1 MTTNCAN
8 IKYPRYLSP
17 GFLIL
22 MSTCFLQTSVAQNSS
37 GHAPVSG
44 SDPGDK
50 PNIIMITAH
59 DLGRHLGCYGVP
71 SVQTPNIDALAQ
83 KGMMFTN
90 FFSTSSVCTPGRG
103 SLHTGRYPQSNGL
116 MGLCHAPWWWKLH
129 DDEKHTAEILHS
141 QGYKSVLV
149 GLNHV
154 YTTTG
159 EGHFEKEAKRLGYDL
174 ALSQETE
181 TEETVSES
189 IKLIRAA
196 HKDDKPVFMK
206 IGFQE
211 VHRVFRNGSDST
223 LGIFIPPYLA
233 NTSYI
238 REDLAAF
245 QATIAYFDA
254 CVGRILNELENSD
267 ISRNTVVILTAD
279 HGIPYI
285 GAKWAIRKAGM
296 EIPLIIYQPGTI
308 FSGGK
313 VEDAL
318 MSNID
323 LLPTLLDYLQLEI
336 PDNIQGV
343 SFMPFLNNE
352 TQTKPR
358 KLIFGQYTPDM
369 KRDNESRCVYDGRYW
384 YIHYFDAGRS
394 VVYPSRVHPQRFA
407 SHVERAPTHWGA
419 RPFFQLYDIET
430 DPFCLH
436 DIGSEP
442 ENKDIIDR
450 LSGDLLEWMKSVD
463 DPLLHGATKVPYYER
478 SMDDLLDNE
487 SGISND

>member
-1 MTTNCAN
+1 MTVNCGKS
-8 IKYPRYLSP
+8 KYTHYLFV

-22 MSTCFLQTSVAQNSS
+22 ISTCFIQITRAQNRPEHASVFSFQS
-37 GHAPVSG
+37 GDG
-44 SDPGDK
+44 

-59 DLGRHLGCYGVP
+59 DLGRHLGCYGVN
-71 SVQTPNIDALAQ
+71 SVQTPNIDALAE
-83 KGMMFTN
+83 KGIMFTN
-90 FFSTSSVCTPGRG
+90 FYSTSSVCTPSRG

-116 MGLCHAPWWWKLH
+116 MGLCHAPWWWKIN
-129 DDEKHTAEILHS
+129 DDEKHTAEILNS
-141 QGYKSVLV
+141 QGYETILV

-159 EGHFEKEAKRLGYDL
+159 EGHFDIEADRLGYDR

-181 TEETVSES
+181 AEESVSES

-196 HKDDKPVFMK
+196 EKNDNPIFIK

-211 VHRVFRNGSDST
+211 VHRRFMNGSDST
-223 LGIFIPPYLA
+223 HGIFVPPYLA
-233 NTSYI
+233 NTSDI

-245 QATIAYFDA
+245 QATIAYFDT
-254 CVGRILNELENSD
+254 CVGRILNELEKSE
-267 ISRNTVVILTAD
+267 ISRNTVVIFTAD
-279 HGIPYI
+279 HGIPYV

-323 LLPTLLDYLQLEI
+323 LLPTLLDYLHMEI
-336 PDNIQGV
+336 PDNIEGV

-358 KLIFGQYTPDM
+358 KLIFGQYTQDM
-369 KRDNESRCVYDGRYW
+369 KRDNESRCVFDGRYW
-384 YIHYFDAGRS
+384 YIHYFNAGRN
-394 VVYPSRVHPQRFA
+394 VIYPADVHPQRFA
-407 SHVERAPTHWGA
+407 SHLERAATRGT
-419 RPFFQLYDIET
+419 RPFFQLYDIER
-430 DPFCLH
+430 DPYCLD

-442 ENKDIIDR
+442 ENKDILDS
-450 LSGDLLEWMKSVD
+450 LSEDLLVWMKSVD
-463 DPLLHGATKVPYYER
+463 DQLLHGATKVPYYEK
-478 SMDDLLDNE
+478 SIENLYGNQ
-487 SGISND
+487 SGISNK